1 MFLEG
6 PDLDVQPVGTLAR
19 AKTTI
24 NVAPNARE
32 RIMGGIV
39 RSDTSPPPSLQFND
53 PPAATVV
60 TRSNTAVGTSRV
72 SQAGMM
78 SLSHLHLPKLVS
90 SHSAHFIL
98 YILFT
103 PLAHFYRDI
112 SRVTRLL

>member
-32 RIMGGIV
+32 RIMGGTV
-39 RSDTSPPPSLQFND
+39 GSDTSPPPSLGGND

-72 SQAGMM
+72 GQSG
-78 SLSHLHLPKLVS
+78 LPVRALTVRKPGADVS
-90 SHSAHFIL
+90 PASAS
-98 YILFT
+98 
-103 PLAHFYRDI
+103 PKP
-112 SRVTRLL
+112 SE

>member
-32 RIMGGIV
+32 RIMGGTV
-39 RSDTSPPPSLQFND
+39 GSDTSPPPSLGGND
-53 PPAATVV
+53 PPAATIV

-72 SQAGMM
+72 GQSG
-78 SLSHLHLPKLVS
+78 LPVRALTVRKPGADVS
-90 SHSAHFIL
+90 PASAS
-98 YILFT
+98 
-103 PLAHFYRDI
+103 PKP
-112 SRVTRLL
+112 SE